1 MLESGTI
8 KWARHPSYIQ
18 GIYICQ
24 GMYIFQ
30 GTDILCREVQELY
43 SVLSIFVYYLQ
54 AQRMNYFP
62 KKEYF

>member
-1 MLESGTI
+1 MFSQLLKICYMLEYGTI

-30 GTDILCREVQELY
+30 GIYILYREIQ
-43 SVLSIFVYYLQ
+43 
-54 AQRMNYFP
+54 
-62 KKEYF
+62 